1 MSKMCRVW
9 KLKRTKRVFEDF
21 LDQLSS
27 FVKIVASQKAFL
39 LCFRLVLHQ
48 HCVTCQPTSV
58 QTFRH
63 VCQRL
68 RRKWAGR
75 QLICLTAPFPHSVLH
90 FSSVWLVW
98 LSRIKNNN
106 TQALIF
112 VTEWVEW
119 LSHISRVIKIW
130 LQMTASVL
138 TRLPFGIHHLL
149 FCVCF
154 SSKAPLLCF
163 QLLCFFLVCLSC
175 WWERWTAAPCCLC
188 CPLRRAGWANRLFF
202 FNRETDLPHK
212 EKEKNW
218 ENDPVCLTHAFTVVA
233 VKERPVPFPIF
244 TQSVASLASSGVT
257 S

>member
-1 MSKMCRVW
+1 MVFQSCGRMANEQTVSG
-9 KLKRTKRVFEDF
+9 LKVKKDKTCFWRLF
-21 LDQLSS
+21 LDKLSS
-27 FVKIVASQKAFL
+27 FVKIVVSQKAFL
-39 LCFRLVLHQ
+39 LCFGLVLHQ

-75 QLICLTAPFPHSVLH
+75 QLICLTATFPHSVLH

-112 VTEWVEW
+112 VTEWVKW

-138 TRLPFGIHHLL
+138 T
-149 FCVCF
+149 
-154 SSKAPLLCF
+154 LCF

-175 WWERWTAAPCCLC
+175 WWERWTAAPYCLC
-188 CPLRRAGWANRLFF
+188 CPLRRAGWANMFLVFF
-202 FNRETDLPHK
+202 YRETDLPHK
-212 EKEKNW
+212 EKEKKS
-218 ENDPVCLTHAFTVVA
+218 ENDPVCLTHAFTVVT

-244 TQSVASLASSGVT
+244 TQSMASLASSRVT